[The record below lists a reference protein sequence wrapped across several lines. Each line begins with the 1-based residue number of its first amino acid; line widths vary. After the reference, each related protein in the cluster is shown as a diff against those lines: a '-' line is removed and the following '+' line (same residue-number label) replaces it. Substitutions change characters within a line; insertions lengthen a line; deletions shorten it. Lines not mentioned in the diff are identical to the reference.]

1 MKTTALFSAMCAV
14 SLSWAS
20 DLPTVD
26 VFGNGSDK
34 PTPKVDVADDDYVPD
49 WVSELSNLPTEERQ
63 RYMNY
68 FAMAKWAYGKGSFDV
83 CENSLNVCE
92 SIYDKNPNVWNLRA
106 SALLSQQ
113 CFEAAEPWLKKVRA
127 AYPDDSVCNLNYS
140 LYYLGT
146 AQYDK
151 CIEEVDIL
159 LNELEYKTDMEP
171 LKHSLTFRKML
182 CLVLQDKVEEARA
195 LVKDITPLTFTP
207 LYYYSQCVLAFADKD
222 KAKALTEMKTADKIY
237 RTDSYLSTYKQAL
250 IFSKLL
256 EKMAGDTSY
265 TK

>member
-1 MKTTALFSAMCAV
+1 MKKSVLLLAMTAV
-14 SLSWAS
+14 SLSWAA

-26 VFGNGSDK
+26 VFGDGTDK
-34 PTPKVDVADDDYVPD
+34 PAHKEQDEDYIAD
-49 WVSELSNLPTEERQ
+49 WVSELSNLPAEERQ

-68 FAMAKWAYGKGSFDV
+68 FAMAKWAYAQGSFDV

-106 SALLSQQ
+106 SSLLSQQ
-113 CFEAAEPWLKKVRA
+113 CFDAAEAWLKKVRA
-127 AYPDDSVCNLNYS
+127 VYPDDSVCNLNYS

-146 AQYDK
+146 AKYEQ
-151 CIEEVDIL
+151 CVEEIDIL
-159 LNELEYKTDMEP
+159 LDELEYKADMEA
-171 LKHSLTFRKML
+171 LRHTLTFRKML
-182 CLVLQDKVEEARA
+182 CLVLMDKVEEAKA

-207 LYYYSQCVLAFADKD
+207 LYYYSRCILAYMDKD
-222 KAKALTEMKTADKIY
+222 NARALNEMKTADKIY
-237 RTDSYLSTYKQAL
+237 KNDAYLSTYKQAL

-256 EKMAGDTSY
+256 DKFSGASSL